1 MFGDSDAAI
10 LKALGRLKISRKK
23 ITLYREMNEGSR
35 QKYVEKLIGIPPEI
49 LVSVDQTG
57 VDQCLYG
64 EYARAARG
72 QNIISKISGRIFR
85 RTNIAAGIRQGQW
98 IAPMEYTGTTV

>member
-10 LKALGRLKISRKK
+10 LKALGRLISRKK

-35 QKYVEKLIGIPPEI
+35 QEYVEKLIGIPPEI

-57 VDQCLYG
+57 VDHCLYG

-72 QNIISKISGRIFR
+72 QNIISKISGRKFR
-85 RTNIAAGIRQGQW
+85 RTNITAGIRQGQW